1 MISTL
6 PEKILSAAIPNTA
19 FSIKLSILSS
29 CRQVFCEQYMH
40 QKQEEG
46 QGMYFNQWISWKKCY
61 NERAIVNLEGIKVK
75 HLLRQM
81 PPVHELQNDARFH
94 TIAEQLGID
103 LSILTNHL
111 KQVIDEIRQEIIQTT
126 WNGPEPGGA
135 SFINHIYDQLSNKV
149 GNQQGYTLKPVINA
163 TGTILHTNLGR
174 ARLSDRATA
183 HVLETAQNYS
193 NLEYKLEVGE
203 RGSRH
208 SHAEALL
215 KEITGAEAAM
225 VVNNNAAAVFL
236 ILRALAQDKEV
247 IVSRGQLVEI
257 GGSFR
262 ISSIM
267 EESGAKLVEVGTTN
281 KTHVYDYERAI
292 GEDTRMILKV
302 HTSNFKIMGFTKSVE
317 TEELAKIA
325 TQHENVIFYEDLG
338 SGVLYDFRKHAIG
351 DEPVVSEVLKMGA
364 DIVSFSGDKLL
375 GGPQAGLIAGKK
387 ELIEKLKKHQLA
399 RVLRV
404 DKMTLAAL
412 EGTLT
417 DYLKGQKGIEQ
428 IPTIQNLLLSPDVI
442 NSRSQQFIEKLKSS
456 TDNYSI
462 KLIAGTSQVGGGT
475 MPDVELPTYLVSLSH
490 KTLSAQQLARK
501 LRTEVNHAIV
511 VRIQKDEIQFDLRTV
526 SKGEEDFVIHALTSF
541 DK

>member
-1 MISTL
+1 M
-6 PEKILSAAIPNTA
+6 
-19 FSIKLSILSS
+19 
-29 CRQVFCEQYMH
+29 
-40 QKQEEG
+40 KQ
-46 QGMYFNQWISWKKCY
+46 
-61 NERAIVNLEGIKVK
+61 
-75 HLLRQM
+75 LLRQM
-81 PPVHELQNDARFH
+81 PPVHELQKDARFNL
-94 TIAEQLGID
+94 IAEQLEFD
-103 LSILTNHL
+103 FSILTNHL
-111 KQVIDEIRQEIIQTT
+111 KQVVAEIRQEIIHNS
-126 WNGPEPGGA
+126 WNGPKPGEA
-135 SFINHIYDQLSNKV
+135 AFIDHLFNQLAQKV
-149 GNQQGYTLKPVINA
+149 TNQQGYTLKPVINA

-193 NLEYKLEVGE
+193 NLEYKLEEGE

-247 IVSRGQLVEI
+247 VVSRGQLVEI

-317 TEELAKIA
+317 TEELATVA
-325 TQHENVIFYEDLG
+325 AQHENVIFYEDLG
-338 SGVLYDFRKHAIG
+338 SGVLYDFRQHGIG

-428 IPTIQNLLLSPDVI
+428 IPTIRNLLLSPDEI
-442 NSRSQQFIEKLKSS
+442 YNRTQQFIDKLKSLKA
-456 TDNYSI
+456 NYTV
-462 KLIAGTSQVGGGT
+462 KLIEGTSQVGGGT
-475 MPDVELPTYLVSLSH
+475 MPDVELPTHLVSLTH
-490 KTLSAQQLARK
+490 NAFSAEQLARK
-501 LRTEVNHAIV
+501 LRTETNPAIV

-526 SKGEEDFVIHALTSF
+526 SVEEEDLVIKALTSL
-541 DK
+541 